1 MQYIETETRITVF
14 ASDATI
20 WYVCELITPDFAT
33 DYPFDSLT
41 PGYSREQNNS
51 DYLEWHSS
59 YRSTS
64 NKILE
69 QKSSEGALL
78 TAIDTPLDSDKKM
91 VVTISPATTGWK
103 TWITGA
109 GDDLNLGRG
118 EGNAFVLNFETT
130 GSMSSEFEF
139 IEPVEVHDG
148 QITWKPVS
156 NWSSSDNFSVGIR
169 IPANNAVLTGSNGN
183 CVLVPTGLG
192 YNVIVPYPDGPYFID
207 LNLAVPLST
216 PSDDGYWDVDYDSGS
231 VTASI
236 TPGQAGYHL
245 IDVEISA
252 WMLRKIPMGS
262 PMGTFDI
269 DAYKTEYMHP
279 SWKLVWQANKTS
291 PEPGTISGWMFVFRK
306 NVSLTYISLGN

>member
-1 MQYIETETRITVF
+1 MYTQSIDFSGCAKVSYQWPDFKSLVITGKKLQLQYIETETRITVF

-118 EGNAFVLNFETT
+118 EGNAFVLNF
-130 GSMSSEFEF
+130 
-139 IEPVEVHDG
+139 D
-148 QITWKPVS
+148 
-156 NWSSSDNFSVGIR
+156 
-169 IPANNAVLTGSNGN
+169 
-183 CVLVPTGLG
+183 
-192 YNVIVPYPDGPYFID
+192 
-207 LNLAVPLST
+207 
-216 PSDDGYWDVDYDSGS
+216 
-231 VTASI
+231 
-236 TPGQAGYHL
+236 
-245 IDVEISA
+245 IS
-252 WMLRKIPMGS
+252 
-262 PMGTFDI
+262 
-269 DAYKTEYMHP
+269 
-279 SWKLVWQANKTS
+279 
-291 PEPGTISGWMFVFRK
+291 
-306 NVSLTYISLGN
+306 